1 MAFVDAIFDGSAVLA
16 GTLAKRARTSAIAH
30 MLDCRQAL
38 PISTDGFAELLQA
51 MRPDVLVDARMMKR
65 AVPERQIDLAPL
77 TIGLGPNFI
86 ATVTTHL
93 AVETAWGPQLGKVI
107 TSGETLPLMGEPHD
121 IGGFGRERFVYA
133 PADGV
138 FDTER
143 RIGDWVDTGQ
153 ILGDLS
159 GTAVAAPLT
168 GFVRGL
174 TRPGVAVTHGTKIV
188 EIDPRK
194 TGAVVSGIGER
205 PRRIAEGVLEAVRE
219 KA

>member
-1 MAFVDAIFDGSAVLA
+1 
-16 GTLAKRARTSAIAH
+16 
-30 MLDCRQAL
+30 
-38 PISTDGFAELLQA
+38 
-51 MRPDVLVDARMMKR
+51 MRPDVLVDARMMRR

-121 IGGFGRERFVYA
+121 TGGFGRERFVYA

-159 GTAVAAPLT
+159 RTAVAAPLT
-168 GFVRGL
+168 GFVLGL
-174 TRPGVAVTHGTKIV
+174 TRPGVAVTHGTNV
-188 EIDPRK
+188 VGIDPRK
-194 TGAVVSGIGER
+194 TAAGL
-205 PRRIAEGVLEAVRE
+205 RRIGGTPQPLAQ
-219 KA
+219 